1 MERYHFFVFQQG
13 KTLILHNFAYD
24 LQSFSVKTFSDD
36 VRRKMSVGRT
46 SSSPGSTHCP
56 PIMAVI
62 FRDSQQVGV
71 TSILSCTLLSCI
83 DIDAVNTHCVAGDFL
98 QALEASKVINN
109 LLSHKKVVHK

>member
-1 MERYHFFVFQQG
+1 M
-13 KTLILHNFAYD
+13 HNSAYD
-24 LQSFSVKTFSDD
+24 FQSFSVKMFSDD
-36 VRRKMSVGRT
+36 VRRKISGGRT

-56 PIMAVI
+56 STVAVI
-62 FRDSQQVGV
+62 FRDPQQVGV
-71 TSILSCTLLSCI
+71 TFILSCTLLSCI